1 MGLSLLFLLRFLW
14 LANFARGLLFLRE
27 RIASQVAAN
36 RATPPISVRI
46 RGSGIFEFWGEFPVE
61 FEPGVV
67 ADVGVEVVGAKE
79 PKFGTGAE
87 VSVFWGLE
95 IAFVCTS

>member
-1 MGLSLLFLLRFLW
+1 MLFLPRFLW
-14 LANFARGLLFLRE
+14 LANFGRGLLFLRE
-27 RIASQVAAN
+27 RIAIPLAAN
-36 RATPPISVRI
+36 RATPPIRVRI
-46 RGSGIFEFWGEFPVE
+46 RGRGNFEL
-61 FEPGVV
+61 GVV
-67 ADVGVEVVGAKE
+67 AGVGVDVVGAKE

>member
-1 MGLSLLFLLRFLW
+1 MLFLPRFLW

-27 RIASQVAAN
+27 RIASQLAAN
-36 RATPPISVRI
+36 RATPPIRVRI
-46 RGSGIFEFWGEFPVE
+46 RGSGNFEL
-61 FEPGVV
+61 GVV
-67 ADVGVEVVGAKE
+67 AGVGVGVVGAKE